1 MSGQQEAAN
10 PAKLE
15 NIRKIFEN
23 SVQNVEQNLLLST
36 MYPLNTSH
44 TKKLHVGLQLS
55 KEKIFE
61 PVVKLSGNS
70 AEGISFDPDTWQ
82 QFQDSIRYMSAY
94 FNGSSKSKVNPIT
107 FANIFINFTSA
118 YGAKAVLV
126 TYKENENFPKE
137 SSTGNTQAD
146 SKTEEQPPSKKRKTY
161 SVAVVMQQA
170 TFQGMANIVKCVD
183 AHINQ
188 LASIVDTVNE
198 CARYLIKEIELCLL
212 NNYIDADI
220 VKLTVRGNQ
229 KDIELAVRTQI
240 NNLPFLDTYFDIVF
254 LELIT
259 LKFKEI
265 TTIILLNREL

>member
-1 MSGQQEAAN
+1 MAGQQEAAN
-10 PAKLE
+10 LAKLE

-36 MYPLNTSH
+36 TYPLNTSH
-44 TKKLHVGLQLS
+44 RKKLHVGLQLS
-55 KEKIFE
+55 RKERIFE

-70 AEGISFDPDTWQ
+70 AEGISFDPDMWQ

-118 YGAKAVLV
+118 YGAKTVLV

-137 SSTGNTQAD
+137 NSTGNTQAD

-161 SVAVVMQQA
+161 SVAIVMQA
-170 TFQGMANIVKCVD
+170 IFQGMENIVKCVD
-183 AHINQ
+183 ARINQ
-188 LASIVDTVNE
+188 LASVVNTVNK
-198 CARYLIKEIELCLL
+198 CARYLIKEIELCLP

-229 KDIELAVRTQI
+229 KDIELAE
-240 NNLPFLDTYFDIVF
+240 NAN
-254 LELIT
+254 
-259 LKFKEI
+259 K
-265 TTIILLNREL
+265 

>member
-1 MSGQQEAAN
+1 MFNIPGQQEAAN

-36 MYPLNTSH
+36 TYPLNTSH

-55 KEKIFE
+55 RKERIFE

-70 AEGISFDPDTWQ
+70 VEGISFDPDTWQ
-82 QFQDSIRYMSAY
+82 QFQDSIRYMSSY

-146 SKTEEQPPSKKRKTY
+146 SKTEEQPSSKKRKTY
-161 SVAVVMQQA
+161 SVAVVMQPA
-170 TFQGMANIVKCVD
+170 TF
-183 AHINQ
+183 
-188 LASIVDTVNE
+188 
-198 CARYLIKEIELCLL
+198 
-212 NNYIDADI
+212 
-220 VKLTVRGNQ
+220 
-229 KDIELAVRTQI
+229 
-240 NNLPFLDTYFDIVF
+240 
-254 LELIT
+254 
-259 LKFKEI
+259 
-265 TTIILLNREL
+265 